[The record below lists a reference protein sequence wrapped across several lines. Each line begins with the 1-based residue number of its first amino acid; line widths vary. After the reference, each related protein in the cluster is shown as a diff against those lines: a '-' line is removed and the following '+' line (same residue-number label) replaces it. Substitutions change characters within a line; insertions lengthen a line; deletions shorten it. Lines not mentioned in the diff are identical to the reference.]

1 MYDTFWTQTPLG
13 MAEYSDVPMYP
24 RPPQDEQYYGFFPA
38 KYVTSYL
45 EKYVDSHFYEARSI
59 RDRIRFNTKVVNVS
73 KTSDDGGPGWKLKTQ
88 RSYNNELGPPGLPL
102 GLSTKKLID
111 ATGLT
116 SCPNIPSLPGQDKF
130 QGLAIHHK
138 SFGQHERAIL
148 NDPKNQKICV
158 VGGGKSA
165 ADIAY
170 ACAKAGK
177 VVSWIIREDGNGPAA
192 FLSVQGRKGYE
203 NSSYAFYTRFT
214 SMFLPCI
221 FHPAGWC
228 YEWLHR
234 TKLGQWVLDKVWEG
248 VDQGYR
254 KTAGFRTGRGQ
265 GMGFDELEPD
275 TS

>member
-1 MYDTFWTQTPLG
+1 MYDAFWTQTPLR
-13 MAEYSDVPMYP
+13 MAEYSDAPLYP
-24 RPPQDEQYYGFFPA
+24 RPPVDEQYYGFFPA

-45 EKYVDSHFYEARSI
+45 EKYVDSHIYDDRSI

-73 KTSDDGGPGWKLKTQ
+73 KTFDGGPGWRLELQ
-88 RSYNNELGPPGLPL
+88 RNDKIDTDPPDLPL
-102 GLSTKKLID
+102 ELSTKKLID

-116 SCPNIPSLPGQDKF
+116 SSPNIPFLPGQNRF

-148 NDPKNQKICV
+148 DDSKNQNICV

-177 VVSWIIREDGNGPAA
+177 DISWIIRKVGNGPAA
-192 FLSVQGRKGYE
+192 FLSAEGRSGYE
-203 NSSYAFYTRFT
+203 NSNYAFYTRFT
-214 SMFLPCI
+214 SMFLPCV

-234 TKLGQWVLDKVWEG
+234 SKLGQWLLGKVWDG
-248 VDQGYR
+248 VDKKYR
-254 KTAGFRTGRGQ
+254 KTAGFGTGRGQ
-265 GMGFDELEPD
+265 GTEFDDLEPD

>member
-13 MAEYSDVPMYP
+13 MAEYSDVPLHP
-24 RPPQDEQYYGFFPA
+24 RPPQDEQYYGLFPA

-45 EKYVDSHFYEARSI
+45 EKYVDSHIYEDRSI
-59 RDRIRFNTKVVNVS
+59 RNRITFNTKVTNVS
-73 KTSDDGGPGWKLKTQ
+73 KISDGGPGRKL
-88 RSYNNELGPPGLPL
+88 ELQQSDKNDLEPPRPGWE
-102 GLSTKKLID
+102 LSTKKLID

-116 SCPNIPSLPGQDKF
+116 SFPNIPSLPGQDNF
-130 QGLAIHHK
+130 HGLAIHHK
-138 SFGQHERAIL
+138 AFGQHERAIL
-148 NDPKNQKICV
+148 DDPKNQNICV

-192 FLSVQGRKGYE
+192 FLSAEGRSGYE
-203 NSSYAFYTRFT
+203 NSNYAFYTRLT
-214 SMFLPCI
+214 SMFLPCV
-221 FHPAGWC
+221 FHPPGWC
-228 YEWLHR
+228 YDWLHR
-234 TKLGQWVLDKVWEG
+234 SKLGQWVLGKVWEG
-248 VDQGYR
+248 VDKKYR
-254 KTAGFRTGRGQ
+254 KTVGFRTGRGQ